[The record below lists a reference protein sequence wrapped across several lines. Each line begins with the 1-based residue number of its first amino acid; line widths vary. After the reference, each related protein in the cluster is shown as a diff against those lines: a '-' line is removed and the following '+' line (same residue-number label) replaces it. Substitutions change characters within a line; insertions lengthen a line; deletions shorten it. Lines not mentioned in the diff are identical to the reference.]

1 MQNKSE
7 LQYTAKANFLLYLQT
22 NTKIPRVWTKYITVS
37 KGNSALPKIY
47 TAPNS
52 NTDSQT
58 QTYHFLNW
66 QLSLY
71 LKELRTFST
80 HLKQQS
86 GVDNPYSNFMA
97 GFFSNYKGLVFLVW
111 TVMVSIFV
119 LCGYCCILCIRSL
132 CEKTIETAIRRH
144 TQDNN
149 ALQLNLMTG
158 NSEFCDG
165 DDGYSLSWLWSIKIL

>member
-66 QLSLY
+66 LLSLY
-71 LKELRTFST
+71 LWRNWELFPLIWNNNQVLIIRTVTLWLAFSAIIKAWYSWYGLLWFLFLYFVDIVVFCVLGLCVRKLLRPLFADT
-80 HLKQQS
+80 LKIIMLY
-86 GVDNPYSNFMA
+86 N
-97 GFFSNYKGLVFLVW
+97 W
-111 TVMVSIFV
+111 I
-119 LCGYCCILCIRSL
+119 
-132 CEKTIETAIRRH
+132 
-144 TQDNN
+144 
-149 ALQLNLMTG
+149 
-158 NSEFCDG
+158 
-165 DDGYSLSWLWSIKIL
+165 

>member
-1 MQNKSE
+1 M
-7 LQYTAKANFLLYLQT
+7 
-22 NTKIPRVWTKYITVS
+22 
-37 KGNSALPKIY
+37 
-47 TAPNS
+47 
-52 NTDSQT
+52 
-58 QTYHFLNW
+58 
-66 QLSLY
+66 
-71 LKELRTFST
+71 KELRTFST

-165 DDGYSLSWLWSIKIL
+165 DDGYSPSWL